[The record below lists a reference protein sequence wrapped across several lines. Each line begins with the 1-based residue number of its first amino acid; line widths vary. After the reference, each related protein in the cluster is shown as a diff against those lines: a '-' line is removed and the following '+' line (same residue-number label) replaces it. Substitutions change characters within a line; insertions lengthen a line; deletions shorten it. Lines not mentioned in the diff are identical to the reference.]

1 MFQSALKCPFFP
13 QLSSLSAFLYFHWRI
28 LKLLSSYLWAF
39 LSAHKKINIDA
50 TSMAFL
56 KSLGDKMPVNW
67 VPKHTEETQVSF
79 QDWGTEETF
88 EKQLSIFFV
97 FPNFLLFLY
106 FPIKGKGLDAPF
118 PYFSLKI
125 HFWLNFLM
133 IFFCFWGKIPGWSHL
148 HLG

>member
-1 MFQSALKCPFFP
+1 
-13 QLSSLSAFLYFHWRI
+13 
-28 LKLLSSYLWAF
+28 
-39 LSAHKKINIDA
+39 
-50 TSMAFL
+50 
-56 KSLGDKMPVNW
+56 MPVNW

-118 PYFSLKI
+118 PYFFFKDTLLIKL
-125 HFWLNFLM
+125 LNDFFL
-133 IFFCFWGKIPGWSHL
+133 L
-148 HLG
+148 LG